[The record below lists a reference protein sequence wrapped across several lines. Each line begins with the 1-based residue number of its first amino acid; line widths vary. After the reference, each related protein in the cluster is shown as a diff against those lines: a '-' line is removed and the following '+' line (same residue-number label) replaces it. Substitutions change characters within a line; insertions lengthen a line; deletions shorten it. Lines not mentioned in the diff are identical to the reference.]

1 MISLIIECCKTDK
14 DNTNIEKF
22 LPSIQNWEEFINLAF
37 SHGVFPLVY
46 HSLKAYDKLIPNDI
60 LKSMKTYNRNIAQ
73 QNMLMS
79 VELIK
84 VMKLLEENNI
94 KAIAFKGPTL
104 AQMAYGD
111 ISLRQFSDLD
121 ILIAQEDI
129 LKAYN
134 LLSTFSTTE
143 TKYEYLQND
152 LYMDKLNDITFIHN
166 TNNILI
172 ELHWNLFQKQFS
184 DTFSFSDIL
193 KTKQDLQIQ
202 HHTFSI
208 FSHEI
213 LLVYL
218 CMHGSKHSWE
228 RISWILDIDR
238 ILRIHQDLDWNFIQQ
253 QAKKLECETM
263 LDLGL
268 SLTKKLFGTPIMY
281 KYNSNPKLIEYV
293 ETSFTDLPLTKTEF
307 TINYNGFKFR
317 YMLHDNFLSKT
328 RYLLKTL
335 FPINAQDVS
344 FVQLPQKLHFL
355 YYAIKPLRL
364 SLKYTQKL
372 LNRSS
377 LQ

>member
-1 MISLIIECCKTDK
+1 MISLIIECCKTDQ
-14 DNTNIEKF
+14 NTTNIKK
-22 LPSIQNWEEFINLAF
+22 SISDIHDWKEFINLAF

-46 HSLKAYDKLIPNDI
+46 HTLKTYDKLIPNDI
-60 LKSMKTYNRNIAQ
+60 LKSMKTHNRNIAQ

-84 VMKLLEENNI
+84 VMKLLKENNI
-94 KAIAFKGPTL
+94 EAIAFKGPTL

-208 FSHEI
+208 FSNEI

-238 ILRIHQDLDWNFIQQ
+238 ILRIHQDLDWDFIEQ

-268 SLTKKLFGTPIMY
+268 SLTKKLFDTPIMY

-344 FVQLPQKLHFL
+344 FVQLPQKLYFL

-372 LNRSS
+372 FNHS
-377 LQ
+377 